1 VIRDNFPEFAM
12 NAYQYTKLVV
22 LVVFS
27 LIALTLIT
35 SPKLV
40 GKWRAEM
47 DATYYGEMVKTNT
60 FNGE

>member
-1 VIRDNFPEFAM
+1 M